1 MEKEQRARETHT
13 RGALGNGTEGRA
25 VHSKRK
31 ERKVNGARKMDDT
44 GNENTV
50 FLSHTI
56 LKFYLTPERVKCQG
70 PSLEH
75 NENIFLILGM
85 EQHL

>member
-1 MEKEQRARETHT
+1 
-13 RGALGNGTEGRA
+13 
-25 VHSKRK
+25 
-31 ERKVNGARKMDDT
+31 MDDT

>member
-31 ERKVNGARKMDDT
+31 ERKVNGARKWMT
-44 GNENTV
+44 
-50 FLSHTI
+50 
-56 LKFYLTPERVKCQG
+56 
-70 PSLEH
+70 
-75 NENIFLILGM
+75 LGM
-85 EQHL
+85 RTPYSCLTLSSNSTSHLKELNVRGQA